1 MATLT
6 VGDVAQRAG
15 LSPKAVRLYEQRG
28 LIRAARRTESG
39 YRTYDEGDVEVLR
52 FIRQAR
58 ALGLSLGEIKQ
69 ILDLQQGGARPC
81 GTVLQLLD
89 AHVKEIDDTIASL
102 RALRRTLVR
111 ARDAARVTRDL
122 GQDAVICHII
132 EAQPAV

>member
-6 VGDVAQRAG
+6 VGDVAEQAG
-15 LSPKAVRLYEQRG
+15 LSPKAVRLYEQTG
-28 LIRAARRTESG
+28 LIRTARRTESG

-89 AHVKEIDDTIASL
+89 THVKEIDDTMATL

-111 ARDAARVTRDL
+111 ARDAARVTQDR
-122 GQDAVICHII
+122 GQDAVICQII